1 MTTHNPMP
9 GGMLMRLEKKLAA
22 NDFVVLAEMDPPK
35 GTDVSAMVENALRV
49 KGKVDA
55 YVVPEMGN
63 AVMRMSALGASLILQ
78 SRGMQTVMQV
88 CCRDRNRL
96 ALQADLLA
104 AGAFGIESIM
114 AVQGEAPSYG
124 DHHQA
129 RSVYDLDLMALFET
143 VRTLQSGKDM
153 AGVDLAGSPR
163 FLMGAVADPMGD
175 DAGLDPV
182 IKDMQRK
189 IAAGVRFF
197 ILPPIFDLK
206 ALDEFLTAAR
216 GLEAGIIPTVLLLKS
231 LGMARYIARH
241 MPGAHL
247 PAGLIKRLQGAP
259 DKVQECLK
267 IAAEAVAQIRQEGFS
282 GVMLSTMGWEDK
294 IPEVLGR

>member
-1 MTTHNPMP
+1 
-9 GGMLMRLEKKLAA
+9 MLMSLEKKLAA
-22 NDFVVLAEMDPPK
+22 NEFVVLAEMDPPK
-35 GTDVSAMVENALRV
+35 GTDVSSMVENALRV

-63 AVMRMSALGASLILQ
+63 AVMRMSALGASLVLQ
-78 SRGMQTVMQV
+78 NRGMQTVMQV

-104 AGAFGIESIM
+104 AGACGIESVM
-114 AVQGEAPSYG
+114 AVHGEAPSYG

-129 RSVYDLDLMALFET
+129 RSVYDLDLMALFDAIK
-143 VRTLQSGKDM
+143 TLQSGRDM

-163 FLMGAVADPMGD
+163 FLMGAVADPGGEDAELGTVLD
-175 DAGLDPV
+175 D
-182 IKDMQRK
+182 MRRK

-197 ILPPIFDLK
+197 ILPPVFDLE
-206 ALDEFLTAAR
+206 AIDTFLDEAR
-216 GLEAGIIPTVLLLKS
+216 SLETCIIPTVLLLKS

-241 MPGAHL
+241 MPRAHL
-247 PAGLIKRLQGAP
+247 SDNLIKRLQGAP

-267 IAAEAVAQIRQEGFS
+267 IAAEAVVRAKQEGLC

-294 IPEVLGR
+294 IPEVLDRLGR

>member
-1 MTTHNPMP
+1 MS
-9 GGMLMRLEKKLAA
+9 LEKKLAA
-22 NDFVVLAEMDPPK
+22 NEFVVLAEMDPPK
-35 GTDVSAMVENALRV
+35 GTDVSSMVESALRV

-78 SRGMQTVMQV
+78 SKGMRTVMQV

-104 AGAFGIESIM
+104 AGACGIESVM

-129 RSVYDLDLMALFET
+129 RSVYDLELMELFDAIQ
-143 VRTLQSGKDM
+143 TLQSGRDM
-153 AGVDLAGSPR
+153 AGVELAGAPR
-163 FLMGAVADPMGD
+163 FLMGAAVNPGATDAELAQVLD
-175 DAGLDPV
+175 D
-182 IKDMQRK
+182 MRRK

-197 ILPPIFDLK
+197 ILPPVFDLQGIG
-206 ALDEFLTAAR
+206 AFLAAAR
-216 GLEAGIIPTVLLLKS
+216 SLDTCIIPTVLLLKS

-241 MPGAHL
+241 MPQAHL
-247 PAGLIKRLQGAP
+247 SDDLIKRLQGAP

-267 IAAEAVAQIRQEGFS
+267 IAAEAVDHVKQKGLG

-294 IPEVLGR
+294 IPEVLDRMGR